1 MSERVGH
8 KWISAGDGDDDGAK
22 GPGGRPQTGTLTKA
36 RPKTKKPSMYKV
48 MMLNDDY
55 TPMEFVVH
63 TLQQHFRMGIE
74 DATRVMLQVHQKGA
88 GVCGVFPFEIA
99 EAKATSVIDYA
110 RKNQHP
116 LQCTLEKE

>member
-1 MSERVGH
+1 MGQD
-8 KWISAGDGDDDGAK
+8 WISAGNGDDGDKGRDPK
-22 GPGGRPQTGTLTKA
+22 GPGGGRQTGTLTKA

-63 TLQQHFRMGIE
+63 TLQQHFRMSLE

-88 GVCGVFPFEIA
+88 GVCGIFPFEVA
-99 EAKATSVIDYA
+99 EAKVTSVIDYA
-110 RKNQHP
+110 RKHQHP